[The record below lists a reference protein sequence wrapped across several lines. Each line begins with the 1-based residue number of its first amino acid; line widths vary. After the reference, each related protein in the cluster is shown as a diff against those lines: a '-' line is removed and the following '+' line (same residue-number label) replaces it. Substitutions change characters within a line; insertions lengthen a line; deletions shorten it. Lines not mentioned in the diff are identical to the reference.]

1 MSKAKYSQERFATE
15 AKRLIDMAKGRI
27 DYVGNDV
34 RTFRVSFRDSV
45 LGLQVDFFL
54 SKMTVTIRSASSS
67 LPVVKR
73 NSSWGYF
80 EHVLTHLYNYI

>member
-15 AKRLIDMAKGRI
+15 AKWLIDMAKGRI
-27 DYVGNDV
+27 DHVGNDV
-34 RTFRVSFRDSV
+34 HTFRVSFRDSV

-54 SKMTVTIRSASSS
+54 SKMTVSIRRASSS